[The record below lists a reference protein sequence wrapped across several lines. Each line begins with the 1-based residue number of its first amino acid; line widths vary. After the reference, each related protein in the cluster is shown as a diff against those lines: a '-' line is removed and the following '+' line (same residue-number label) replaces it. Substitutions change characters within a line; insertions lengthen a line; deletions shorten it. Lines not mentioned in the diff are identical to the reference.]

1 MTRRL
6 VLTTVLKTRDAVA
19 ATADYTLR
27 HDMGYEGVLCNVQRE
42 DFWCVALDDT
52 GSTANIESMMKDL
65 AEKTRVFVNPNKH
78 RYSIKSEGS
87 IRTEADP
94 EKTGRYRVPVLVRS
108 IEDRAGENALKT
120 LHALYQVGKTVRA
133 IESGVLWT
141 LDIQA
146 GSEEEARGIAEK
158 IAVTRTRL
166 EGLLANP
173 HYESV
178 KVL

>member
-6 VLTTVLKTRDAVA
+6 VLTTALKTRDAVA

-27 HDMGYEGVLCNVQRE
+27 HDMGYEGVLWNVQRE
-42 DFWCVALDDT
+42 DYWCVELDDT
-52 GSTANIESMMKDL
+52 GTPGNFESIMKDL

-78 RYSIKSEGS
+78 RYFIKPEGS
-87 IRTEADP
+87 IRTEPDP
-94 EKTGRYRVPVLVRS
+94 EKAGRYLVPVLVRS
-108 IEDRAGENALKT
+108 VEDRAGENALKT
-120 LHALYQVGKTVRA
+120 LHALYQVGKTVLT

-141 LDIQA
+141 LDIRA
-146 GSEEEARGIAEK
+146 GSAEEARGIADK
-158 IAVTRTRL
+158 IAVTHTRL